1 MEKNILYNF
10 SMSYETKKKLQP
22 HSTLRLTA
30 HRPNIPYNAQMDPY
44 LHRLGLYQMAIMDDC
59 QLDKS
64 LLTALVERWRP
75 ETSTFH
81 LPVGEL
87 MVTLEDVCCLW
98 GLPIRGILK
107 FYYVILYFF
116 GSLLI

>member
-1 MEKNILYNF
+1 
-10 SMSYETKKKLQP
+10 
-22 HSTLRLTA
+22 
-30 HRPNIPYNAQMDPY
+30 MDPY
-44 LHRLGLYQMAIMDDC
+44 LYRLGLYQMAIMGDC

-87 MVTLEDVCCLW
+87 TVMLEDVCYLW
-98 GLPIRGILK
+98 GLPIRGILN
-107 FYYVILYFF
+107 V
-116 GSLLI
+116 

>member
-1 MEKNILYNF
+1 
-10 SMSYETKKKLQP
+10 
-22 HSTLRLTA
+22 
-30 HRPNIPYNAQMDPY
+30 
-44 LHRLGLYQMAIMDDC
+44 MAIIGDC

-81 LPVGEL
+81 LLVNEL
-87 MVTLEDVCCLW
+87 TVTLEDVCCLW
-98 GLPIRGILK
+98 GLPIRGIL
-107 FYYVILYFF
+107 YFF

>member
-1 MEKNILYNF
+1 
-10 SMSYETKKKLQP
+10 
-22 HSTLRLTA
+22 
-30 HRPNIPYNAQMDPY
+30 
-44 LHRLGLYQMAIMDDC
+44 MAIMGDC

-81 LPVGEL
+81 LLVGEL
-87 MVTLEDVCCLW
+87 TVTLEDVCCLW
-98 GLPIRGILK
+98 GLPIRGIL
-107 FYYVILYFF
+107 YFF